1 MSESAIAKKKEA
13 GMAQLVLVLFA
24 ISAVVALVLGLTN
37 MITEPYIKE
46 NKQKVIN
53 NAMAAVL
60 PADNYEKMT
69 DRYAGGDPTIQDIYS
84 AGDAGWVVQV
94 KPSTSFSGNLTVMVG
109 VDADGACSGISIV
122 SSGETSGLGANASK
136 DYFRAQFVGKMC
148 IRDSYLATSS
158 LPAASCLAFDLL
170 SIYCMAAITQAKVRK
185 PPTGRII
192 PRAGMPSGRIRI
204 PSPPL
209 RMPPPK
215 VPLPRN
221 SRTTHMITRI
231 TV

>member
-46 NKQKVIN
+46 NKQKGIN

-136 DYFRAQFVGKMC
+136 DYFRAQFVGKSGTVQVAKDGGE
-148 IRDSYLATSS
+148 IDALTGATITSRGVSEAVTNALA
-158 LPAASCLAFDLL
+158 AAES
-170 SIYCMAAITQAKVRK
+170 M
-185 PPTGRII
+185 G
-192 PRAGMPSGRIRI
+192 
-204 PSPPL
+204 
-209 RMPPPK
+209 
-215 VPLPRN
+215 
-221 SRTTHMITRI
+221 
-231 TV
+231 